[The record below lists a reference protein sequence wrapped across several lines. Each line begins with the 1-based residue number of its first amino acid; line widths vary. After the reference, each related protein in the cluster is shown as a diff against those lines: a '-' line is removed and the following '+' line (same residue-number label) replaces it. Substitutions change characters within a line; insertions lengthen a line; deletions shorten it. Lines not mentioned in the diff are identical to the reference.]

1 LEERELSNILAFWQ
15 VLLIA
20 LALTVY
26 VAGMCNA
33 VIKWALP
40 KDFDS
45 TLDLISAPNVTSTLV
60 FHMGIFV
67 VLLYFVYLAYSH
79 FSGHIF
85 IGFSRAKPV
94 FINPKPGHIVI
105 YGRTGSGKSNTAK
118 VIISEMRKKV
128 PILVLDWHGEYA
140 SLKGFSLLVPGDNFS
155 INPLDY
161 RFGQLSEHIDFL
173 VDLFGDVYH
182 FSEPQRYMFR
192 SVLKHLY
199 ADTSSPTLSQFME
212 VLEEMPIRSYYD
224 HEIKMALKRRLSG
237 LIEGRAGKALSRKS
251 TIELDELFSSNIVI
265 DLSTFRSLYTKRL
278 FCMILLKL
286 LYDYATTKRGISP
299 YVRHVTVIEE
309 AWNVIPYRRLD
320 SEPSIGERLFA
331 ELRKHG
337 ELLIAVTQ
345 FPSETAWSIMKNAR
359 LIVLHSLPIK
369 EFNVIGVDVGSS
381 EPALKVGEAMLVEG
395 SKVTKVN
402 VRRVHEEEF
411 SPQCMYEEVM
421 EVREPS
427 VTAKRCETVIPNE
440 HKKNERYIRIILQRH

>member
-1 LEERELSNILAFWQ
+1 
-15 VLLIA
+15 VLI
-20 LALTVY
+20 
-26 VAGMCNA
+26 
-33 VIKWALP
+33 
-40 KDFDS
+40 
-45 TLDLISAPNVTSTLV
+45 
-60 FHMGIFV
+60 
-67 VLLYFVYLAYSH
+67 
-79 FSGHIF
+79 
-85 IGFSRAKPV
+85 
-94 FINPKPGHIVI
+94 
-105 YGRTGSGKSNTAK
+105 
-118 VIISEMRKKV
+118 
-128 PILVLDWHGEYA
+128 
-140 SLKGFSLLVPGDNFS
+140 PGDNFS

-182 FSEPQRYMFR
+182 FTEPQRYMFR

-199 ADTSSPTLSQFME
+199 ADTRSPTLSQFME

-237 LIEGRAGKALSRKS
+237 LVEGRAGKALSQKS
-251 TIELDELFSSNIVI
+251 TIELDELFNDNVVI

-299 YVRHVTVIEE
+299 DVRHVTVIEE

-359 LIVLHSLPIK
+359 LIILHSLPIK
-369 EFNVIGVDVGSS
+369 EFSVIGLDVGSS
-381 EPALKVGEAMLVEG
+381 EPILKTGEAMLVES
-395 SKVTKVN
+395 SKVVKVN
-402 VRRVHEEEF
+402 IKKCREEL
-411 SPQCMYEEVM
+411 PIACHPIEEVEEKQESLIINKKP
-421 EVREPS
+421 EVI
-427 VTAKRCETVIPNE
+427 TLNE
-440 HKKNERYIRIILQRH
+440 QEKDEKYIRVTL